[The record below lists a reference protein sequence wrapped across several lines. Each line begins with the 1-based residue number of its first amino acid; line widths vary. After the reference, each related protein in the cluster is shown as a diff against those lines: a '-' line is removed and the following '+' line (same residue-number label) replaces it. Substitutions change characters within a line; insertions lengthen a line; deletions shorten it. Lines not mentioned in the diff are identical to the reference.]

1 MPLKDCL
8 THQVILRLVKEQHWQ
23 CIFLM
28 RLVLLF
34 LKQAKTVAQLDE
46 VVSIGVNIVD
56 QILIAKPWSSKGS
69 SKGKAANESNKDSF
83 WPNLKRGLCFFAAE
97 YNGKS
102 PSVAEVFRKH
112 LAPFSSSSDGPSSDK
127 DNQSKDKNSAILK
140 EFCDESPV
148 MMEIFVTS

>member
-1 MPLKDCL
+1 
-8 THQVILRLVKEQHWQ
+8 
-23 CIFLM
+23 M

-34 LKQAKTVAQLDE
+34 LKQAKTVAQLEE

-56 QILIAKPWSSKGS
+56 QILIAKPWISKGG
-69 SKGKAANESNKDSF
+69 SKAKAPASESDSF

-112 LAPFSSSSDGPSSDK
+112 LA
-127 DNQSKDKNSAILK
+127 
-140 EFCDESPV
+140 
-148 MMEIFVTS
+148 T